1 MFDSVGWGEIL
12 VLVIAGL
19 FILGPERLPEAA
31 AWLGRTI
38 RQVRNYATGATE
50 QLRGEFGTDFDE
62 IRKPLEELRSL
73 RNFNPRTAATNMLF
87 GDDDAAATGSTRG
100 DANGNGNG
108 AKPNL
113 TKGPDLDRG
122 PRNMSAPQANGSA
135 PRVEKP
141 APQPQLTKNERPP
154 IDPDAT

>member
-1 MFDSVGWGEIL
+1 MFDSIGWGEIL

-73 RNFNPRTAATNMLF
+73 RNFNPRTAATSMLF
-87 GDDDAAATGSTRG
+87 GDDDAPATGSTR
-100 DANGNGNG
+100 ANGNGNG

-113 TKGPDLDRG
+113 SKGP
-122 PRNMSAPQANGSA
+122 SAPTANDNA
-135 PRVEKP
+135 PGFEKP
-141 APQPQLTKNERPP
+141 SSPPQLTKNERPP